1 VAFLQLQKCLCH
13 HLNSGATTMTAKE
26 IILQDRI
33 DTMAYVLAE
42 ICRRQRPDL
51 TCEFSDSWE
60 DSDIVSGLLA
70 TRSEE
75 ELIEEIA
82 PTPSPPAQL
91 LRPRSKLPSGIC
103 IP

>member
-1 VAFLQLQKCLCH
+1 
-13 HLNSGATTMTAKE
+13 MTAKE

-60 DSDIVSGLLA
+60 DFDIVSGLLA

-82 PTPSPPAQL
+82 PTPFPPAHGDL
-91 LRPRSKLPSGIC
+91 AIAMGLPCPSSVLRFYK
-103 IP
+103 